1 MIVHLATTQ
10 KKALDAKKA
19 VVKGS
24 NSKKVIKVR
33 TSVNF
38 HRPKTL
44 SLPRAPKYQR
54 KSIAHYPRLD
64 AYKIVKSHV
73 NSEVSI
79 KKIEDG
85 NTLVLTVDNKA
96 TKADIKAAV
105 KTLYQVQTAKV
116 NTLVGSD
123 GIKKAFVKLTPEF
136 DALDVASRVG
146 YI

>member
-1 MIVHLATTQ
+1 MAAAATQ

-24 NSKKVIKVR
+24 NSKKLIKVR
-33 TSVNF
+33 SSVNF

-44 SLPRAPKYQR
+44 KLARTPKYQR
-54 KSIAHYPRLD
+54 KSISHYARLD
-64 AYKIVKSHV
+64 AYKVVKSHV

-79 KKIEDG
+79 KKIEDA

-96 TKADIKAAV
+96 TKTDIKNAV
-105 KTLYQVQTAKV
+105 KTLYNVDALKI
-116 NTLVGSD
+116 NTLVRAD
-123 GIKKAFVKLTPEF
+123 GAKKAFVKLTPEH